1 MILKVWISHKKYQE
15 FGHCFS
21 IAKEVYR
28 PTKEITTLLNITNK
42 SEVSNEN
49 SHGHTF
55 CIIKLKPEEF
65 DSLVSELVELL
76 PGHYIAPESII
87 DILNRL
93 GKSAAAKKLRDK
105 IPEVKNIRSGD
116 VGEVISTDYI
126 EEFTDFSVPIRK
138 LRWRDHRDM
147 AMRGD
152 DVIGIYVN
160 QESQSVRFLKAEAK
174 ANMAL
179 SRDVLDKARKEL
191 DNDDG
196 LPAPHALGFVIDRL
210 KEIGNNQL
218 ADLMEKVQLV
228 DGIRANQVEHLLFTF
243 TSSDPATL
251 QKKAFESY
259 VGNIKQ
265 TSVGFRVHDHQDLIA
280 RVYQGVIDGLDN

>member
-1 MILKVWISHKKYQE
+1 M
-15 FGHCFS
+15 
-21 IAKEVYR
+21 
-28 PTKEITTLLNITNK
+28 LNITNK

-49 SHGHTF
+49 SDEHTF

-65 DSLVSELVELL
+65 HCLVSELVQLL
-76 PGHYIAPESII
+76 PNHYIAPESIS

-93 GKSAAAKKLRDK
+93 GKGAAAQKLKNK
-105 IPEVKNIRSGD
+105 IPLVKKIRSGD
-116 VGEVISTDYI
+116 VGEVITTDYI
-126 EEFTDFSVPIRK
+126 EEFTDFVVPIRK

-160 QESQSVRFLKAEAK
+160 QQNQSVRFLKAEAK
-174 ANMAL
+174 SNKAL
-179 SRDVLDKARKEL
+179 SRAVLGEARKEL

-210 KEIGNNQL
+210 KDIGNKQL
-218 ADLMEKVQLV
+218 ADLIEKVQLV
-228 DGIRANQVEHLLFTF
+228 DGIKANQVEHLLFTF
-243 TSSDPATL
+243 TASNPATL
-251 QKKAFESY
+251 QKEAFESY

-265 TSVGFRVHDHQDLIA
+265 TSVGFRVRDHQNLITS
-280 RVYQGVIDGLDN
+280 VYQGITDGLDN